1 MSSYSSIPQ
10 VSWSNSYNISNTRS
24 RVSQRR
30 TQPYGDDETL
40 TSNIDDLI
48 IDTIYEILQPII
60 DIAHFETSKDP
71 KFQNLV
77 DFQEQGPTFFDFL
90 ETQAGGFGPPEHPE
104 RNPPL
109 DSIPSLQLNF
119 TFGGNM
125 EANLWWLTINALAIP
140 GPQNP
145 LPKYPKKLLPK
156 FDPDDDILPEDH
168 INKLMLSM
176 NIMNVQHEDVA

>member
-1 MSSYSSIPQ
+1 MASHLP
-10 VSWSNSYNISNTRS
+10 W
-24 RVSQRR
+24 
-30 TQPYGDDETL
+30 L
-40 TSNIDDLI
+40 TINALAI
-48 IDTIYEILQPII
+48 
-60 DIAHFETSKDP
+60 
-71 KFQNLV
+71 
-77 DFQEQGPTFFDFL
+77 
-90 ETQAGGFGPPEHPE
+90 FGPPEHPE

-156 FDPDDDILPEDH
+156 FDPDNDILP
-168 INKLMLSM
+168 
-176 NIMNVQHEDVA
+176 